1 MRRLV
6 SGPFGFLTGVAMFAA
21 LVVGLFSVAGVAAQ
35 TPAVSVGAL
44 TTSVGLEGTVA
55 LEAHDIGPPGL
66 GAWTIDITYDSAVAS
81 AAGCAA
87 EHGGICN
94 LGFGANTIR
103 VTGISAFGLE
113 GDSLLATITFACVSV
128 GVSELSLS
136 LDVLADATPGAP
148 TTIDAATN
156 HGSVTCAEEGTA
168 LPPTP
173 TPSPAELPG
182 DANCDGAV
190 NAIDAALI
198 LQATAQ
204 LIDAVSCSENADVN
218 GDGVIDVL
226 DAALILQMDAGLL

>member
-6 SGPFGFLTGVAMFAA
+6 SGPFGFVTGVAMLAA
-21 LVVGLFSVAGVAAQ
+21 LAVALFSVAGVAAQ

-81 AAGCAA
+81 AVSCAV

-103 VTGISAFGLE
+103 VTGISAFGLA

-128 GVSELSLS
+128 GMSELSLS
-136 LDVLADATPGAP
+136 LGVFADATPGAP
-148 TTIDAATN
+148 TTIDASTN

-168 LPPTP
+168 PPPTP
-173 TPSPAELPG
+173 TPAALPG

-190 NAIDAALI
+190 NTIDAALI
-198 LQATAQ
+198 LQLTAQ
-204 LIDAVSCSENADVN
+204 LVDAVSCPESADIN
-218 GDGVIDVL
+218 GDGVTDVL

>member
-6 SGPFGFLTGVAMFAA
+6 SGPLGFVTGVAMFAA
-21 LVVGLFSVAGVAAQ
+21 LAVGLFSVAGVSAQ
-35 TPAVSVGAL
+35 TSAVSVGGL
-44 TTSVGLEGTVA
+44 TTSVGSEGTVS

-81 AAGCAA
+81 AVGCAV

-94 LGFGANTIR
+94 LGFGENTIR
-103 VTGISAFGLE
+103 VTGIDVFGLA

-128 GVSELSLS
+128 GASELSLS

-148 TTIDAATN
+148 AAIDAATD

-168 LPPTP
+168 PPPTP
-173 TPSPAELPG
+173 TPPPAELPG

-198 LQATAQ
+198 LQLTAQ
-204 LIDAVSCSENADVN
+204 LIDAVSCPENADIN
-218 GDGVIDVL
+218 GDGAIDVL
-226 DAALILQMDAGLL
+226 DAVLILQIDAGLL